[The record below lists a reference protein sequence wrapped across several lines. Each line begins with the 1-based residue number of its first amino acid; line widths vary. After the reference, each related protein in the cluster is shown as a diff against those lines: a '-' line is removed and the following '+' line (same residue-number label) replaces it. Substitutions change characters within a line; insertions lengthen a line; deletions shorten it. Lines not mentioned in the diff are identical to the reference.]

1 MKSEKKKE
9 TDENVQKQKIEQEN
23 MGNWITKGLDT
34 TEKVTEKCPSKSQG
48 ELDYVSTYKLAP
60 VKNP

>member
-34 TEKVTEKCPSKSQG
+34 TEKVTEKCPS
-48 ELDYVSTYKLAP
+48 
-60 VKNP
+60 